1 MDTIDRMIGDAL
13 QDMAQIEFRVDT
25 VKLGRAEQAVNGRCA
40 FAAGIGR
47 QFIMPEFW
55 HAKSLSH
62 TRFTHLRTRASSF
75 SVNTSTMES
84 PTCSFAVR
92 TERRIYFR
100 VGWRLPKQVL

>member
-1 MDTIDRMIGDAL
+1 MDAVDRVIGDTL
-13 QDMAQIEFRVDT
+13 QDVAQIEFWIDT
-25 VKLGRAEQAVNGRCA
+25 VKLGRAEQAVNGRRA

-75 SVNTSTMES
+75 SVSTSTMES
-84 PTCSFAVR
+84 PIYLFEVR